1 MTTKSEHRVLK
12 PDFDHHHDCIHDIQT
27 QVKIVREIELP
38 GMHKRL
44 DDLHHDVREN
54 RQSIRDL
61 TDKIDHNTWWI
72 VGTII
77 VSIFLPILLNN
88 YI

>member
-1 MTTKSEHRVLK
+1 MTIKSEHKVIN
-12 PDFDHHHDCIHDIQT
+12 PGFDNSHECIHDIQT

-44 DDLHHDVREN
+44 DDLHHDIREN
-54 RQSIRDL
+54 RQSIKDISNKMD
-61 TDKIDHNTWWI
+61 TNTWWI

-77 VSIFLPILLNN
+77 FSVLVPVIVGVI
-88 YI
+88 I